1 MEELLSAGI
10 FQALAV
16 ALMLLGLLSCNNKQI
31 LQPTVLQN
39 ALPKEILKIGVV
51 QSDIA
56 DITWKNDKRAAY
68 SITFDDARVSHWQ
81 IADSILRKAGISATF
96 FLNTKYLIKEKVGN
110 KNWWWSTWQALADA
124 GHEIGSHT
132 YSHTPAYKLTPDEFR
147 EELRRS
153 KQDILENITGINDS
167 LAFSYPESIAPEWSL
182 PIVLEYYSSARS
194 ICGGFNRGAF
204 QDKDLANLRCVFLN
218 ENSNINV
225 FNSYV
230 DDAIRKR
237 GWLIVGV
244 HSISKQNEIGPN
256 LIPLNWFQAH
266 LNYVVS
272 RKDYL
277 WIAPQGEIVRYIKS
291 RDRNSN

>member
-1 MEELLSAGI
+1 MGELL
-10 FQALAV
+10 AV
-16 ALMLLGLLSCNNKQI
+16 RWNIISMMIVFMGLLACNHKQVM
-31 LQPTVLQN
+31 QPAVLHDTP
-39 ALPKEILKIGVV
+39 PKELLEIGIV
-51 QSDIA
+51 QSSISDIA
-56 DITWKNDKRAAY
+56 WKNEKRAAY

-81 IADSILRKAGISATF
+81 IADSLLRAAGIPATF
-96 FLNTKYLIKEKVGN
+96 FLNTKYLIKENVGN

-132 YSHTPAYKLTPDEFR
+132 YSHTPAYRLTPDEFR

-167 LAFSYPESIAPEWSL
+167 LSFSFPESIAPDWSL
-182 PIVLEYYSSARS
+182 PMVLEYFTSARS
-194 ICGGFNRGAF
+194 VCGGFNRGAYHGTG
-204 QDKDLANLRCVFLN
+204 LATLRCVFLN
-218 ENSNINV
+218 ENSNMNV

-237 GWLIVGV
+237 SWLIVGI
-244 HSISKQNEIGPN
+244 HSISRQNEMGPN
-256 LIPLNWFQAH
+256 LIPQNWFQAH
-266 LNYVVS
+266 LKYVVS

-291 RDRNSN
+291 RDRNGN